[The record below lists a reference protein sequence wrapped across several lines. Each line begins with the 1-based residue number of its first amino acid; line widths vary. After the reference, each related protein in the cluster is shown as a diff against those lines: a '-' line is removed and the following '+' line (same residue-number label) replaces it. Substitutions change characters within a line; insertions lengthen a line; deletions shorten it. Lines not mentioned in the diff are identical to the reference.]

1 MGREKY
7 KLEWQTFQ
15 NHSVNL
21 NRNLYNDTAFS
32 DVTLMTDDLVQ
43 TPAHKVILSAAS
55 TVFKELCAVGLKG
68 VQQILYLRGIKQEEL
83 DAMLQFIYLGE
94 ATVYED
100 RLKEFSRVVRDFSIT
115 KLNEFQYL
123 QDQVTPT
130 KKRDTAQAEKDS
142 LKKKDEEKRKLEK
155 KEINGKLMS
164 KKMNTEPTVSE
175 ENDTRRESK
184 KAKVEEEPAVQN
196 TDSEN
201 ADSVIEDPF
210 LCIECEMVF
219 NDKTAFDHHYQATH
233 VKTPNQDLKQ
243 IKKKM
248 HKKKFS
254 CLFCSDKLESRDEL
268 MYHLQSHD
276 LPYYSCQICD
286 FITDKL
292 FKLKNHIKKNH
303 EMSMKEYSKEV
314 EAKKQPEAAHTSQ
327 IENEDNIIES
337 NVAKTFGQEYDEI
350 DSIEVEVET
359 KDILQSE
366 TTEND
371 LSFDQTSDSQMLQQ
385 EQKSISKQTLDNFQP
400 QKCLKC
406 HQQFGTREAM
416 TEHFRLVFP
425 TEKYHCPDENCD
437 QRFESKNLVKF
448 HVNDAH
454 KDIRFKCVK
463 CNIQFSKE
471 NILKNHIKR
480 MHQGA

>member
-32 DVTLMTDDLVQ
+32 DVTLMTDDFVQ

-55 TVFKELCAVGLKG
+55 TVFKELCAVGSKG
-68 VQQILYLRGIKQEEL
+68 VEQILYLRGIKQEEL

-130 KKRDTAQAEKDS
+130 KKRDTAQTEKDS
-142 LKKKDEEKRKLEK
+142 LKKKDEEKSKLEK
-155 KEINGKLMS
+155 KEINGKEMS
-164 KKMNTEPTVSE
+164 KKMNTEPKAIE
-175 ENDTRRESK
+175 ENSNRRESK
-184 KAKVEEEPAVQN
+184 KVKFEEEPAIQN
-196 TDSEN
+196 TVSEN
-201 ADSVIEDPF
+201 ADSIIEDPF
-210 LCIECEMVF
+210 LCLECEMVF

-233 VKTPNQDLKQ
+233 VKTPNQDSKQ
-243 IKKKM
+243 MKKKM

-254 CLFCSDKLESRDEL
+254 CLFCSDKLEGRDEL
-268 MYHLQSHD
+268 MCHLQSHD
-276 LPYYSCQICD
+276 LPYYPCQICD

-292 FKLKNHIKKNH
+292 FKLKNHIKKIH
-303 EMSMKEYSKEV
+303 ELSMKEYSKEL
-314 EAKKQPEAAHTSQ
+314 EDKKQPEEADNSL
-327 IENEDNIIES
+327 IENEKNTIEL
-337 NVAKTFGQEYDEI
+337 NLAKTFGQEYDEM
-350 DSIEVEVET
+350 DSIEET
-359 KDILQSE
+359 TDILQSE
-366 TTEND
+366 MAENE
-371 LSFDQTSDSQMLQQ
+371 LSFDQTSDSQMIQQ
-385 EQKSISKQTLDNFQP
+385 KHEGTSKQTLDDFQP

-406 HQQFGTREAM
+406 HQQFSSREAM

-425 TEKYHCPDENCD
+425 TEKYHCPDVNCD
-437 QRFESKNLVKF
+437 QKFESKNLVKF